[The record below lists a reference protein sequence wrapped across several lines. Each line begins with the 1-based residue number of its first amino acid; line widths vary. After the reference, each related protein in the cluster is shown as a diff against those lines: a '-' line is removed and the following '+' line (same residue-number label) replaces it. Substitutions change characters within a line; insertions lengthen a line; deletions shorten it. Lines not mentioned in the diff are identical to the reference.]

1 MHEGSEPRDSV
12 LAERGAEES
21 GMEVDGVPLLG
32 EE

>member
-1 MHEGSEPRDSV
+1 MHGSLESRGSL

-32 EE
+32 DE